1 MFVIF
6 LIYIFNA
13 TIAKMYLQIME
24 CKPQI
29 FLVLCNVNF
38 LKILNLVM
46 CSTELFNVK
55 EYLSVL
61 LHVVNPFISCGV
73 TFPFDFVKAA
83 SLFNIHQAILSFQD
97 HQPKRRLRN
106 RAQSYDIQSWKK
118 QCQEL
123 LNLIFQCEDSEPFRQ
138 PVDLLEY
145 PVSNL
150 EQDDWL

>member
-1 MFVIF
+1 MECNISSIVLCQLFENFELGNVLF
-6 LIYIFNA
+6 FWAVQCKSTSLCAAACCESIYI
-13 TIAKMYLQIME
+13 LW
-24 CKPQI
+24 
-29 FLVLCNVNF
+29 
-38 LKILNLVM
+38 
-46 CSTELFNVK
+46 
-55 EYLSVL
+55 
-61 LHVVNPFISCGV
+61 V
-73 TFPFDFVKAA
+73 TFPLDFIKAA
-83 SLFNIHQAILSFQD
+83 SLFNIYQAIWSFQD

-145 PVSNL
+145 PVSIL

>member
-1 MFVIF
+1 
-6 LIYIFNA
+6 
-13 TIAKMYLQIME
+13 ME
-24 CKPQI
+24 CKTEI
-29 FLVLCNVNF
+29 FLALFNVSF
-38 LKILNLVM
+38 LKVLNFVV
-46 CSTELFNVK
+46 CWSTELFDVK
-55 EYLSVL
+55 VFLSVL

-73 TFPFDFVKAA
+73 TFPLDFVKAA
-83 SLFNIHQAILSFQD
+83 SLCNKYQAILSFQD

-145 PVSNL
+145 PVSIL

>member
-1 MFVIF
+1 MKCKTEIF
-6 LIYIFNA
+6 L
-13 TIAKMYLQIME
+13 L
-24 CKPQI
+24 
-29 FLVLCNVNF
+29 LCNVSF
-38 LKILNLVM
+38 LKLLNLVM
-46 CSTELFNVK
+46 CCSTKLFNVK
-55 EYLSVL
+55 VLLSVL
-61 LHVVNPFISCGV
+61 LHVVNSFISSGV
-73 TFPFDFVKAA
+73 TFPLDFVKAA
-83 SLFNIHQAILSFQD
+83 SWFSMYQAILSFQD

-145 PVSNL
+145 PVSIL